1 MRLELELPEGCLQV
15 NFGIPI
21 IVVVN
26 KVDLLLHGDK
36 KTYLEDNFDF
46 IQKHIRDYSLQYG
59 ASVVFTSS
67 TA

>member
-1 MRLELELPEGCLQV
+1 MRLELDLPEGCLQV

-36 KTYLEDNFDF
+36 KTFLEDNFDF
-46 IQKHIRDYSLQYG
+46 I
-59 ASVVFTSS
+59 
-67 TA
+67 

>member
-1 MRLELELPEGCLQV
+1 LRLELDLPEGCLQV

-36 KTYLEDNFDF
+36 KTFLEDNFDF
-46 IQKHIRDYSLQYG
+46 I
-59 ASVVFTSS
+59 
-67 TA
+67 

>member
-21 IVVVN
+21 IIVIN

-36 KTYLEDNFDF
+36 KAFLEDNFDF